1 MKSLRSIFTII
12 LVLTL
17 ITAQVGATCPATWN
31 DPSLSCITTTNW
43 HDFVNNWTFW
53 NTSTWSNFNNYA
65 TILLLNSVNQSQ
77 TNNLTAV
84 NGTIQG
90 QISGLATTVY
100 VNAVNLTQTNNLT
113 AVNNTIQN
121 QLSNY
126 ATTSFVNSV
135 NATQNANVSAVNT
148 SIRALLPNY
157 LLLSGG
163 TMTGQINAGGIN
175 ISNVLSPVVSTDV
188 ATKGYVD
195 SHATP
200 PSPNTIFS
208 ALPGSQEGN
217 IAVWNGTSARW
228 LNDSGYT
235 IPSLIAA
242 VPIVNSSYATT
253 TYVNSVNQSQTN
265 NLTAVNSTIWSNIG
279 TWNTVAATSASLTVN
294 NGYIPTSAT
303 RTQFTLPVSASPG
316 QSEKITG
323 SGSGGWVI
331 NQNTGQTIYF
341 AGSVNTTPGTAGNVT
356 SNTAYDS
363 ISLRC
368 VVTNTSWVAELFTGN
383 LQVN

>member
-1 MKSLRSIFTII
+1 MKIMKSIFTII

-17 ITAQVGATCPATWN
+17 VTAQVGATCPAPWN
-31 DPSLSCITTTNW
+31 DPGLSCITTTNW

-53 NTSTWSNFNNYA
+53 NTSTWSNFGNYDTNVNATSRNSSIWNNFGNYA
-65 TILLLNSVNQSQ
+65 TLSLLNNVNQSQ
-77 TNNLTAV
+77 TNNLTSV
-84 NGTIQG
+84 NNTIQG
-90 QISGLATTVY
+90 QISTL
-100 VNAVNLTQTNNLT
+100 
-113 AVNNTIQN
+113 
-121 QLSNY
+121 
-126 ATTSFVNSV
+126 ATTSFVNAV
-135 NATQNANVSAVNT
+135 NQTQSANLSAVNT
-148 SIRALLPNY
+148 SICSLFPNY
-157 LLLSGG
+157 LPLAGG

-175 ISNVLSPVVSTDV
+175 ISNVLSPVASTDA

-195 SHATP
+195 SHA
-200 PSPNTIFS
+200 PSSNTVFS
-208 ALPGSQEGN
+208 ALTSSQNGN
-217 IAVWNGTSARW
+217 ITVWNGTSARY

-253 TYVNSVNQSQTN
+253 TYVNAVNTSQTN
-265 NLTAVNSTIWSNIG
+265 NLTAVNSTIWSNID

-316 QSEKITG
+316 QSVKITG
-323 SGSGGWVI
+323 YGSGGWVI
-331 NQNTGQTIYF
+331 NQNAGQTIYF
-341 AGSVNTTPGTAGNVT
+341 TGLVNTTPGTAGNVT

-368 VVTNTSWVAELFTGN
+368 AATNTAWVAELFTGN